1 MQLPF
6 STRCTVAAKVMR
18 PSIATHCA
26 LGAAALIAF
35 AAPAAAQ
42 QNYPNRPIRFLVPNA
57 PGGATSLAARLIGDK
72 LTTAWGQQLII
83 DNRPGGNNIVA
94 GETLQRSA
102 PDGYTILLVT
112 AGHVIN
118 PTLHPHPQYKEFL
131 NFPAVATLVSTEYI
145 LAVNA
150 SVPAKNVKEFIALA
164 KAKPGQLNA
173 AVSNTG
179 GIQHLAL
186 EYFNVLAGVKLQAI
200 PYKGG
205 GPGMTDLV
213 GGQVQLAFNNTLT
226 FLPHVRSGK
235 IRLLGVGGE
244 SRLSILPDLP
254 TFAEQG
260 LPGYSVKNWFGVVVP
275 PRTPRPI
282 IDKLAGEIMRSQ
294 ALPDFKERLAEQGV
308 EPFVNGPD
316 QFAAL
321 IKTEFVK
328 YAKVIKAANIKLE
341 P

>member
-1 MQLPF
+1 MIRF
-6 STRCTVAAKVMR
+6 SIVK
-18 PSIATHCA
+18 A
-26 LGAAALIAF
+26 LLAGAAGIVF
-35 AAPAAAQ
+35 AASAAAQ
-42 QNYPNRPIRFLVPNA
+42 QSYPNRPIRFLVPNA
-57 PGGATSLAARLIGDK
+57 PGGATSIATRLVGDK
-72 LTTAWGQQLII
+72 LTAAWGQQVII

-102 PDGYTILLVT
+102 PDGQTILLVT

-118 PTLHPHPQYKEFL
+118 PILHPNPQYQAFL
-131 NFPAVATLVSTEYI
+131 KFPAVATLVSTEYI
-145 LAVNA
+145 LVVNA
-150 SVPAKNVKEFIALA
+150 SVPAQNVKEFIALA

-173 AVSNTG
+173 AVSNAG

-213 GGQVQLAFNNTLT
+213 GGQVQLAVNNTLT
-226 FLPHVRSGK
+226 LLPHIKSGK
-235 IRLLGVGGE
+235 IRPLGVGGE
-244 SRLSILPDLP
+244 SRLAILPQLP

-260 LPGYSVKNWFGVVVP
+260 LPGYSVKNWFGVVAP
-275 PRTPRPI
+275 PRTPKPI
-282 IDKLAGEIMRSQ
+282 IDKLAGEIIKSQ
-294 ALPDFKERLAEQGV
+294 ALPDLKEKLAEQGV

-316 QFAAL
+316 QFAAFM
-321 IKTEFVK
+321 KTELAK
-328 YAKVIKAANIKLE
+328 YEKIIRAANIKLD